1 MLRGRAYHICTVS
14 SHFDIFIGE
23 GRSQRLACDAF
34 YHRFP
39 NLRWWSSWKR
49 SLRHLLFFELM
60 RERPPP
66 LEMESPLAVRSLR
79 GGGFPLKPKSQ
90 GIQTETMLPSQV
102 PVNLS
107 KGCCGWVQNRRNP
120 LYADVKYSGHCQG
133 HMGRNCSIFSVNVQS
148 ESWPAKKFGAQKLI
162 NLAFLEA
169 VSPCL
174 PPLRAGCRNWGLGL

>member
-60 RERPPP
+60 REGPPP
-66 LEMESPLAVRSLR
+66 SGDGKSTSCEISSGRWIPIETKKSRD
-79 GGGFPLKPKSQ
+79 PKRN
-90 GIQTETMLPSQV
+90 MLPSQV
-102 PVNLS
+102 SVNLS
-107 KGCCGWVQNRRNP
+107 KGCWDWVQDRRNP
-120 LYADVKYSGHCQG
+120 LLCRCKMLRTPPGPYGT
-133 HMGRNCSIFSVNVQS
+133 
-148 ESWPAKKFGAQKLI
+148 KL
-162 NLAFLEA
+162 LHFFLLMSK
-169 VSPCL
+169 VSPGRQKSL
-174 PPLRAGCRNWGLGL
+174 APKS